1 MLSTLLVA
9 QTSSFTEIITKVDAR
24 MDTEMEMPS
33 KIYQCMTE
41 EKQTVAFSTI
51 NAENFNKFLEKI
63 DFSLNPVV
71 YTGHLPRNDIEPY
84 VWKDY
89 AESESDSKQRE
100 QISQYLNQTSKT
112 KPSSQGCHL
121 RRY

>member
-9 QTSSFTEIITKVDAR
+9 QTSSFTEIKELISNQQELVSKI
-24 MDTEMEMPS
+24 S